1 MRQTTSAI
9 ILAAGTSSRM
19 GTAKQ
24 LLTLG
29 DRPMLAHVI
38 DRTLAGDFSEII
50 AVIGHEAEAI
60 RHTISI
66 EDSRFRWMVN
76 NDYSKG
82 QGTSLKLA
90 MSQINEHHS
99 GVMVFLGDL
108 PFISPKTIRDIYE
121 LGNSMLNEKG
131 EPFVLQPSLKGVA
144 GHPVFFGH
152 VKPGWFQE
160 IQGDQG
166 AKAIMGRFPI
176 RKKLPVEDQGV
187 LYDIDTPDAYK
198 MAQKIYRQNEEK
210 GL

>member
-24 LLTLG
+24 LLPLG
-29 DRPMLAHVI
+29 ERPMLAHVI
-38 DRTLAGDFSEII
+38 DRTLAEDFSEII
-50 AVIGHEAEAI
+50 AVIGHKAEAI
-60 RHTISI
+60 RHTICI
-66 EDSRFRWMVN
+66 EDSRFQWVVN

-108 PFISPKTIRDIYE
+108 PFMSQKTICDIYE
-121 LGNSMLNEKG
+121 LGNFMLTEKD
-131 EPFVLQPSLKGVA
+131 EPFVLQPSYKGTA

-152 VKPGWFQE
+152 VKAEWFQE

-166 AKAIMGRFPI
+166 AKAIMDRFPI
-176 RKKLPVEDQGV
+176 RRKLPVEDQGI
-187 LYDIDTPDAYK
+187 LYDIDTPDAYD
-198 MAQKIYRQNEEK
+198 MARKIYRQI
-210 GL
+210 